1 MKAEE
6 GIIKVRV
13 GAASDGRGRNRI
25 KKRQGT
31 LGRYLCSNSLP
42 SVSTHVCYLY
52 DYLLNCTFMVFAL
65 FHIYAIFH
73 SKKEKKC
80 FLNIFSAGRPWRIS
94 CQVRKS
100 ACDTRQGPGLGESL
114 NGHSTCPP
122 LLPPTGTHRVVS
134 WLMLVKEELLKE
146 LILLLLRSLKK
157 TKSPNRRFHSKKR
170 PGI

>member
-73 SKKEKKC
+73 SKKEKKMFFKHLFSWQALAN
-80 FLNIFSAGRPWRIS
+80 FLS
-94 CQVRKS
+94 
-100 ACDTRQGPGLGESL
+100 GEEV
-114 NGHSTCPP
+114 C
-122 LLPPTGTHRVVS
+122 V
-134 WLMLVKEELLKE
+134 
-146 LILLLLRSLKK
+146 
-157 TKSPNRRFHSKKR
+157 
-170 PGI
+170 

>member
-1 MKAEE
+1 MGGE
-6 GIIKVRV
+6 GIGSRRDRGLW
-13 GAASDGRGRNRI
+13 GAIFAFGI
-25 KKRQGT
+25 YACV
-31 LGRYLCSNSLP
+31 LSLW
-42 SVSTHVCYLY
+42 L
-52 DYLLNCTFMVFAL
+52 LLNCTFMVFAL